1 MKKSLVIKKFLVIA
15 ILLLSLV
22 GSAGQAAAGG
32 GHGTASPS
40 GTTWESLGIT
50 WE

>member
-1 MKKSLVIKKFLVIA
+1 MKKLLLIA

-32 GHGTASPS
+32 PDTASPS
-40 GTTWESLGIT
+40 GVTWESAGIT

>member
-1 MKKSLVIKKFLVIA
+1 MKKLFVIA

-32 GHGTASPS
+32 GVTASPT
-40 GTTWESLGIT
+40 GVTWESAGIT

>member
-1 MKKSLVIKKFLVIA
+1 MKKLLVIA

-22 GSAGQAAAGG
+22 GTAGQAAAG

-40 GTTWESLGIT
+40 GIHWDAEGVTWE
-50 WE
+50 

>member
-1 MKKSLVIKKFLVIA
+1 MKKLLLIA

-32 GHGTASPS
+32 PGTASPS